1 LLHAEQEVK
10 FKYALGKEMFYY
22 SFCCQEEHGHMR
34 HLART
39 VVRSISPPL
48 YQKIK
53 KLRLLYLLGDRA
65 DSYLLTSGFMKSHEL
80 GHPCKQDGAPLPW
93 MNYAIIAFLGERLQ
107 KDMTLFEY
115 GSGYSTLFYSRLV
128 KRVVSVEHDKA
139 WYEAVR
145 TMAGPNVHLL
155 YQPLDDDGEYCR
167 LINQQNEKFD
177 VVVIDGR
184 DRVRCA
190 INSYESLSKNGVVV
204 MDDSE
209 REKYSNGSRFYLAKG
224 FKKIEFAGLKFK
236 GFGSGRTAIFY
247 RSNNCLGI

>member
-1 LLHAEQEVK
+1 
-10 FKYALGKEMFYY
+10 
-22 SFCCQEEHGHMR
+22 MR

-48 YQKIK
+48 YQKIR

-65 DSYLLTSGFMKSHEL
+65 DSYLVTSGFMKSHEL

-128 KRVVSVEHDKA
+128 KRVVSVEHDKT

-145 TMAGPNVHLL
+145 TMTGPNVHLL
-155 YQPLDDDGEYCR
+155 YQPLELDGEYCR

-184 DRVRCA
+184 NRVRCA
-190 INSYESLSKNGVVV
+190 INSYKSLSESGVVIFDGFSKDKHIDV
-204 MDDSE
+204 F
-209 REKYSNGSRFYLAKG
+209 RFYLASG
-224 FKKIEFAGLKFK
+224 FRKIDFVGLKFK
-236 GFGSGRTAIFY
+236 GFGKSICTTIFY

>member
-1 LLHAEQEVK
+1 
-10 FKYALGKEMFYY
+10 
-22 SFCCQEEHGHMR
+22 MR
-34 HLART
+34 HIVRT
-39 VVRSISPPL
+39 VVRGISPAL
-48 YQKIK
+48 YQKIR
-53 KLRLLYLLGDRA
+53 KLRLLYLLGDRD
-65 DSYLLTSGFMKSHEL
+65 DSYLVTAGFMRSHEL
-80 GHPCKQDGAPLPW
+80 GHPCKQDGTPLPW
-93 MNYAIIAFLGERLQ
+93 MNYAIIGFLEERLH

-145 TMAGPNVHLL
+145 EMAGPNVHLL
-155 YQPLDDDGEYCR
+155 YQPLDYDGEYCR

-184 DRVRCA
+184 DRARCA
-190 INSYESLSKNGVVV
+190 INSYHSLSERGVVIF
-204 MDDSE
+204 DDSE
-209 REKYSNGSRFYLAKG
+209 REKYIDGSRFYLANG
-224 FKKIEFAGLKFK
+224 FKKIDFAGLKFK